1 MMCADTCKTCLFWKD
16 KGGKGEHENVQR
28 CTQRPGHGNL
38 GELLHSTPRAM
49 RRVRKG
55 IPGRVRLFFFFF
67 FWLQLVFVAVH
78 RLSLVVASGA
88 HSLVSNFS
96 LRWSLLLWN
105 KVLGLWVS
113 VVLAHRLSCSTP
125 HGIFLD
131 QGSNQCPLHWPVDS

>member
-1 MMCADTCKTCLFWKD
+1 MQTPAKPVSTERTRE
-16 KGGKGEHENVQR
+16 GKVNMRMYRGA
-28 CTQRPGHGNL
+28 QRPGHGSL

-49 RRVRKG
+49 RKVRKG

-67 FWLQLVFVAVH
+67 FLVFVAVH

-96 LRWSLLLWN
+96 LRWSFLLWN

-113 VVLAHRLSCSTP
+113 VVLAHRLSCPTP
-125 HGIFLD
+125 RGIFLD
-131 QGSNQCPLHWPVDS
+131 QGSNQCPLHLPVDS